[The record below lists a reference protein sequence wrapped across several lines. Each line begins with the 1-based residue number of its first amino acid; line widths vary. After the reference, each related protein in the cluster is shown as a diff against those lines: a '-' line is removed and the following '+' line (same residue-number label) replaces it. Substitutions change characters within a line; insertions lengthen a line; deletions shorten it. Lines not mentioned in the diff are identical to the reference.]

1 MTETLRLVASGR
13 YSRERK
19 RAVFERTYIDP
30 AGILLAGAAQ
40 APAGTVIPGLG
51 TVTDPVAGT
60 IFFDLLP
67 RATFS
72 RFTPRVA
79 LELRPREDLLLYAA
93 VTNGFK
99 SGGFNLQNNGE
110 TFSPESIWSYE
121 LGMRA
126 DWAGGRLR
134 TNVTGFYY
142 DYEDLQVIRFDGL
155 ANNVSNADARIYG
168 LELEMVARPSRDII
182 LDGSIAWLDA
192 KYTRYLTLNSNFPGL
207 GEVDLRGNRLP
218 KSPELTVTAGAEY
231 SRQLGN
237 AGELTLRGELR
248 YVSDI
253 FFDQFETPA
262 LNQDSYVLLNAR
274 VSFRSTDGRWSAALF
289 GRNLANTTY
298 YQSMVRV
305 DQFFGTVATF
315 GAPRTYGVELG
326 VRF

>member
-1 MTETLRLVASGR
+1 L
-13 YSRERK
+13 
-19 RAVFERTYIDP
+19 FERTYIDP

-51 TVTDPVAGT
+51 TVTDPAAGT

-79 LELRPREDLLLYAA
+79 LELRPREDMLLYAS

-110 TFSPESIWSYE
+110 TFSPENIWSYE

-126 DWAGGRLR
+126 DWLGGRLR
-134 TNVTGFYY
+134 TNLTGFYY
-142 DYEDLQVIRFDGL
+142 DYKDLQVIRFDGL
-155 ANNVSNADARIYG
+155 ANNVSNADARIHG
-168 LELEMVARPSRDII
+168 IELEMVARPTREITV
-182 LDGSIAWLDA
+182 DGSIAWLDA
-192 KYTRYLTLNSNFPGL
+192 QYTRYLTLNSNFPGL

-218 KSPELTVTAGAEY
+218 KSPEFTVSAGLEY
-231 SRQLGN
+231 RLQLGQ
-237 AGELTLRGELR
+237 AGELTLRGEVR
-248 YVSDI
+248 YVSDVY
-253 FFDQFETPA
+253 FDQFETGA
-262 LNQDSYVLLNAR
+262 LNQDGYALVNAR
-274 VSFRSTDGRWSAALF
+274 LSFRSADERWSAALF
-289 GRNLANTTY
+289 GRNLTDATY

-305 DQFFGTVATF
+305 DQFFGTVASF
-315 GAPRTYGVELG
+315 GAPRTYGIELG